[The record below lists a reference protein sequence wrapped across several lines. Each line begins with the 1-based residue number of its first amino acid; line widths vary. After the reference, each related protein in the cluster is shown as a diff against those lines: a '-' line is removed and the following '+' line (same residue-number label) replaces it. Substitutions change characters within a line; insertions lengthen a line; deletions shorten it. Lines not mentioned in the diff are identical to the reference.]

1 MWFDMGEK
9 LQVAA
14 MFKLATSKDCPEIP
28 THLSEDA
35 KSFIELCLQRD
46 PSVRPTAAQLLHHP
60 FVQEIH

>member
-28 THLSEDA
+28 NHLSEDA